1 MLQRLLH
8 YLTIEIN
15 DINNLLIK
23 LNVFFNNKNVLN
35 RARNA
40 QNKRK
45 WKKNLNQNSH
55 NKKIKTRLNKFLPL
69 KKKVEMIKT
78 TNRIILYRI
87 IQIVKIKFEY
97 ANIIATIKQ
106 QMLEIVKNNLN
117 LKKYALNVCT
127 WCNNFCI
134 NR

>member
-15 DINNLLIK
+15 DIDNLLIK
-23 LNVFFNNKNVLN
+23 LNAFFNNKSALN

-45 WKKNLNQNSH
+45 REKNLSQNSH

-87 IQIVKIKFEY
+87 TQVVKIKSEY
-97 ANIIATIKQ
+97 ANVTAANKQ

-127 WCNNFCI
+127 
-134 NR
+134 